1 MESENN
7 KPEIESSLLDL
18 VDRRSFLKLSG
29 KGIGF
34 AALTSHLA
42 ACGGGDPLEDE
53 TDPDPEVPTITLPDS
68 GDAYHF
74 LSRTSFGVTAPSL
87 ATVQEMGIPGYL
99 DQQLDYENIDVTDLE
114 SEITSRFP
122 LTQQGANELLAGFP
136 DNIAA
141 VAQQMVAATQYR
153 QMFSGR
159 QLYEVMVA
167 FWTNHFNIHLVNGL
181 GPTLKPSDDLN
192 VIRQHALGNFR
203 DLLFASAKSPAM
215 LFYLDNFYNKLEA
228 PNENYARELM
238 ELHTLGVDGGYT
250 EQDIKEV
257 ARCFTGWSLTFP
269 NGDAAFGE
277 YIFYPAFHDT
287 GAKQVMEL
295 SIAAGGGETDGEQVL
310 DYLASHPSTAQ
321 FIATKLCRHFISD
334 QPDSGTIDTVAAA
347 FTAENGDVKA
357 TLRALFSTSAFLSS
371 GDDKFSMPSEYL
383 SRLIRVLN
391 RHQTYPSDQGQ
402 LFYFAQ
408 SLLGQLPFNW
418 PTPDGY
424 PDTQNYWANTGALL
438 NRWRFSFFSFANE
451 IASLQVFSIDWTEL
465 AGDAANLGELLD
477 NLVQNVLCRTLLDED
492 RQAMIDWITSKV
504 PITEETPLTSD
515 LIQGLSALMTA
526 ALISSVYFQMR

>member
-1 MESENN
+1 MENKNN
-7 KPEIESSLLDL
+7 KSLMDS

-34 AALTSHLA
+34 AALSSHLA
-42 ACGGGDPLEDE
+42 ACGGGDDFSEE
-53 TDPDPEVPTITLPDS
+53 NEPDIEEALPIPLPDS
-68 GDAYHF
+68 GEFYHF

-87 ATVQEMGIPGYL
+87 EAVQAMGVEAYL
-99 DQQLDYENIDVTDLE
+99 DQQLDYDNIDDTDLE
-114 SEITSRFP
+114 TEIASRFP
-122 LTQQGANELLAGFP
+122 LTLQSADELIAGFP

-141 VAQQMVAATQYR
+141 IAQQMVAATQYR
-153 QMFSGR
+153 QMFSDR

-181 GPTLKPSDDLN
+181 GPTLKPHDDLN

-203 DLLFASAKSPAM
+203 DLLYASARSPAM
-215 LFYLDNFYNKLEA
+215 LFYLDNFYNQAEA

-269 NGDAAFGE
+269 DSDAAYGE
-277 YIFYPAFHDT
+277 YIFYEIFHD
-287 GAKQVMEL
+287 ADEKQVMD
-295 SIAAGGGETDGEQVL
+295 ITIPAGGGEADGEQVL

-334 QPDSGTIDTVAAA
+334 EPDSDAINTVAAA
-347 FTAENGDVKA
+347 YISEDGDIKA
-357 TLRALFSTSAFLSS
+357 TLRALFSTPAFMSNR
-371 GDDKFSMPSEYL
+371 DQKFSSPAEYL

-391 RHQTYPSDQGQ
+391 RQKAYPNDQGQ

-424 PDTQNYWANTGALL
+424 PDSQSYWANTGALL
-438 NRWRFSFFSFANE
+438 NRWRFSFFSFANQIE
-451 IASLQVFSIDWTEL
+451 DLQVFTINWNEL
-465 AGDAANLGELLD
+465 VGEPSNLGELLD
-477 NLVQNVLCRTLLDED
+477 NLAQNVLCRTLLDDD
-492 RQAMIDWITSKV
+492 RESIINWIADKLS
-504 PITEETPLTSD
+504 ITEETSLVSVTAEQ
-515 LIQGLSALMTA
+515 IQYVSAVMA
-526 ALISSVYFQMR
+526 AVLISSVYFQMR